1 MRDLSLISEQ
11 IDRLSAEL
19 KLLNGRQKLSH
30 QTKQNPW
37 LSLDEAASIL
47 RFKSARA
54 LKSRIKKGQFP
65 PDCWRQ
71 IPSPSGKRHTYLVH
85 VERYVRQLN

>member
-71 IPSPSGKRHTYLVH
+71 IPSPSGKRHTYLVN

>member
-1 MRDLSLISEQ
+1 MSDLSLISEQ
-11 IDRLSAEL
+11 ISRLSAEL
-19 KLLNGRQKLSH
+19 KLLNGKQKAGH
-30 QTKQNPW
+30 FIKQNPW
-37 LSLDEAASIL
+37 LALDEAASIL

-65 PDCWRQ
+65 PDCWRR
-71 IPSPSGKRHTYLVH
+71 IPSPSGNRHTYVIH